1 MQNYALNLGRIK
13 GCLIVRDRECMNC
26 FLRTG
31 MEGMIVI
38 LLIFWFFLSFLFIWF
53 NWNRV
58 DGFGGSIAP
67 PNNGN
72 PG

>member
-38 LLIFWFFLSFLFIWF
+38 LFDFLVFCVFSFLSFHLVQLEPS
-53 NWNRV
+53 RR
-58 DGFGGSIAP
+58 FGWLHCSP
-67 PNNGN
+67 Q
-72 PG
+72 